1 MKCPPTF
8 SGFAGCK
15 GGGIFQTA
23 MTKKISFWSII
34 FAVFLTC
41 TASSAEK
48 AENMEKEQAEATIN
62 LAEAYMGQGNYTA
75 ALKELLKVEKFFPDN
90 PYLHNDL
97 GLVYLAKEKPELAV
111 EHFKKAVKINPDYAP
126 ARNNLG
132 TAYLVQKNWDAAIEI
147 FKTLSDDLLYGTP
160 HYPLSNLGW
169 AYYNKGDYRTAEK
182 YYADSLK
189 TEPDFVTAL
198 RGLGRT
204 YIALK
209 EYAKAV
215 ENLEKAIR
223 ILPRFAE
230 AWLDLGD
237 AYIFSRDYQRAIAAY
252 QKVIELSPN
261 TPLAEKAESRL
272 KK

>member
-1 MKCPPTF
+1 MKQLP
-8 SGFAGCK
+8 
-15 GGGIFQTA
+15 
-23 MTKKISFWSII
+23 FWIII
-34 FAVFLTC
+34 FAVVLSC
-41 TASSAEK
+41 PALSAEK
-48 AENMEKEQAEATIN
+48 SETMEKEQAEATIA

-75 ALKELLKVEKFFPDN
+75 ALKELLKVERFFPEN

-97 GLVYLAKEKPELAV
+97 GLVYLAKEKPEIAV
-111 EHFKKAVKINPDYAP
+111 EHFKKAVKINPDYAS

-169 AYYNKGDYRTAEK
+169 AYYNKGDYKMSEK
-182 YYADSLK
+182 YYTDSLK

-204 YIALK
+204 YLALK
-209 EYAKAV
+209 DYGKAV
-215 ENLEKAIR
+215 EHLEKAIKV
-223 ILPRFAE
+223 LPGFAE
-230 AWLDLGD
+230 AWFDLGD
-237 AYIFSRDYQRAIAAY
+237 AYTLSGDYPKAGAAY

-261 TPLAEKAESRL
+261 TPLASLAQKRL
-272 KK
+272 TK